1 MCQPLRLTRGTIYK
15 KIKNKNLLKLKKLK
29 KEKEKEK
36 EKGLPAI
43 PILEYCVI
51 ADCWLLIDGEK

>member
-1 MCQPLRLTRGTIYK
+1 LTRGTIYK